1 MPYRRQWSTNV
12 TRQPPEAVRGTTAND
27 THVKTRQTG
36 FRDGD
41 RFTITAEFVTRRT
54 LNVNG
59 DRVHRL
65 LVEDEIGTRHAL
77 LMLPEAVEM
86 VSQKT
91 GAIYR
96 FNGLVRSE
104 PPRRDSDD
112 GECPQC
118 SYPLRHGRAVDAVS
132 HSLAMAAFQLE
143 LDAPFGVVDEQTTIY
158 RLRSEVDDRERVVDD
173 WQPMENG
180 SAQPDTQRPDY
191 VCDACKSTFTA
202 DKVDEAVV

>member
-1 MPYRRQWSTNV
+1 M
-12 TRQPPEAVRGTTAND
+12 RQPPEAVRETTAD
-27 THVKTRQTG
+27 YTHVKTRQTEFG
-36 FRDGD
+36 DGD

-54 LNVNG
+54 LNVRG

-65 LVEDEIGTRHAL
+65 LVEDETGTRHAL

-104 PPRRDSDD
+104 PPQRDRDD

-118 SYPLRHGRAVDAVS
+118 SHPLRHGRAVDAVS
-132 HSLAMAAFQLE
+132 HSLATTAFQLE
-143 LDAPFGVVDEQTTIY
+143 LDAPFGVIDEHTTIY

-173 WQPMENG
+173 WQPTENG
-180 SAQPDTQRPDY
+180 STPPDTQRPDY
-191 VCDACKSTFTA
+191 VCDACESTFTA
-202 DKVDEAVV
+202 DEGDGTVM